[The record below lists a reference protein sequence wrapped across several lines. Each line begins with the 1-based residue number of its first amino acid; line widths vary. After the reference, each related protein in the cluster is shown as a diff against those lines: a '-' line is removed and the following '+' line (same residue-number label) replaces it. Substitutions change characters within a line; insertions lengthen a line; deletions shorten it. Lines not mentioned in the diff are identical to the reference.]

1 MPLLSHA
8 KAFLPPE
15 GPATGWYS
23 IEQSSG
29 YRVVE
34 TEKGKE
40 KRRETERDTD
50 RE

>member
-23 IEQSSG
+23 IEQSLFRAWGGDLREKQRVGDSG
-29 YRVVE
+29 
-34 TEKGKE
+34 
-40 KRRETERDTD
+40 
-50 RE
+50 